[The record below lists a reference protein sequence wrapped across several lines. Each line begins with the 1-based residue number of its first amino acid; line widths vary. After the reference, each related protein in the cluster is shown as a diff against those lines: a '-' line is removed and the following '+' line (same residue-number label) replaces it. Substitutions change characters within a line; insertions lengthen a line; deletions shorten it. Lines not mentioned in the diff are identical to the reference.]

1 MVELT
6 KTHNPPGEDL
16 VLPLYVTGQTPQVL
30 ECTIARRTV
39 QPTPKA
45 VNGGVLQMS
54 SNGVLAIENTI
65 ACTAMELLC
74 MNIEIVL
81 GGVSIGL
88 EVLIASFA
96 IEMTGSSPVVSIS
109 VLGLE
114 VSAASGFTAP
124 KWMILFVV
132 LSIFFMSRE
141 VKHAHIAVT
150 MKRSPLVLIQR
161 TVASELLLTGVAGR
175 HVFEVRMGSCSFFTT
190 EKPFA
195 PVASTVPF
203 LVAMLNEQCPTSQ
216 HYSAGGTFVR
226 VLHQVMFSQRRLVV
240 E

>member
-1 MVELT
+1 M
-6 KTHNPPGEDL
+6 
-16 VLPLYVTGQTPQVL
+16 PLYVIGQIPPVI
-30 ECTIARRTV
+30 EDTIARWTV
-39 QPTPKA
+39 QPTTKA

-54 SNGVLAIENTI
+54 SNSVLAIENTI
-65 ACTAMELLC
+65 ACTAMEPLC

-81 GGVSIGL
+81 GEVSSGL

-96 IEMTGSSPVVSIS
+96 IEVTGSSPVVSIS

-114 VSAASGFTAP
+114 VSAASGFTAL
-124 KWMILFVV
+124 KRMILFVV

-141 VKHAHIAVT
+141 VKLAHITVT
-150 MKRSPLVLIQR
+150 MKRSPLVLFQR
-161 TVASELLLTGVAGR
+161 TVASEVLLTGVAGR
-175 HVFEVRMGSCSFFTT
+175 HVFEVAMGNCSFFTA

-195 PVASTVPF
+195 PSASTVPF